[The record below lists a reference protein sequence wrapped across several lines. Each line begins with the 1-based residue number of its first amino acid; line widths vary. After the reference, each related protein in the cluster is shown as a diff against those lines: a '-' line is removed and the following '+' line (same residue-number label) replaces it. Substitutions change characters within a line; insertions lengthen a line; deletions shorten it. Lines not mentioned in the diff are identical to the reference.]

1 MKQYPSISAGVIYGL
16 PVYVFDKLDGSN
28 IRCEW
33 SRKRKKF
40 TKFGSRHVL
49 IGEDQPFLGKSIALI
64 KEKYEESLTEIF
76 MKKTEYPEVT
86 CFFEYYSPNSF
97 AGFHAPDDADN
108 HTVTLIDANV
118 YKKGFMFPNEFVKLF
133 ATVETAPLLHVGN
146 ITVDIEEQIRSST
159 FLGVTFEGVICKAAT
174 AIKRGYPPT
183 TFKIKSRAWREKLKE
198 FCKGDTTLENQLL

>member
-1 MKQYPSISAGVIYGL
+1 
-16 PVYVFDKLDGSN
+16 
-28 IRCEW
+28 
-33 SRKRKKF
+33 
-40 TKFGSRHVL
+40 
-49 IGEDQPFLGKSIALI
+49 
-64 KEKYEESLTEIF
+64 